1 MPISFGLH
9 CACNIYR
16 EQTGK
21 SWYNKLKTSLG
32 QLLFLGQLLLRVALF
47 GTFLHFQQ
55 FFSYIMIIKFNG
67 LVWLMVFNA
76 TFNNISI
83 ISWQQVLLVEETG
96 VPGENHRPV
105 GSHWQTWSHN
115 VVSSTPCHER
125 VRTLNVS
132 GDRHWL
138 IAQVVVNPTTIP
150 SQPWR
155 SPDLMR
161 KENLVSYLNISMISQ
176 PWVGRCMETLTQHA
190 HSSTAV
196 RVSHRIKIMH
206 V

>member
-21 SWYNKLKTSLG
+21 SWYNKLKTCLR

-47 GTFLHFQQ
+47 GICLHFQQ

-83 ISWQQVLLVEETG
+83 ISWRQVLLVEETG
-96 VPGENHRPV
+96 VPGENHR
-105 GSHWQTWSHN
+105 QTWSHN

-125 VRTLNVS
+125 VRTHNVS

-138 IAQVVVNPTTIP
+138 
-150 SQPWR
+150 
-155 SPDLMR
+155 
-161 KENLVSYLNISMISQ
+161 
-176 PWVGRCMETLTQHA
+176 
-190 HSSTAV
+190 
-196 RVSHRIKIMH
+196 HR
-206 V
+206 